1 MESEDTQTKYDV
13 IVFGVTGFTGQFVAE
28 ELQRLSTSR
37 GLKWAVAG
45 RNKSKV
51 QAVLNGMKI
60 ITRAAGTCTCVR
72 SAKDW
77 EPQLSKNVAT
87 QFGNQFK
94 CWKTWLINLCV
105 TD

>member
-60 ITRAAGTCTCVR
+60 ITRHERPALVHVR

-77 EPQLSKNVAT
+77 EPQLSPKMLQPNLAISSSVEGVAH
-87 QFGNQFK
+87 
-94 CWKTWLINLCV
+94 
-105 TD
+105 